1 MNQLTIFAAASLL
14 ALSCNSAQA
23 YGNSAGTGHHCD
35 KPLFSDFQP
44 AANKYL
50 QSFNEFSFIAS
61 ANTTPTSLEATVTA
75 AGSKFHFSH
84 KDLKIEPMKS
94 GRFEVTGK
102 LSKPLGHGF
111 IRLDFKAH
119 SKPGCETTSGY
130 LLRIQ

>member
-1 MNQLTIFAAASLL
+1 MNKFAILAAGLISLTANPVF
-14 ALSCNSAQA
+14 A
-23 YGNSAGTGHHCD
+23 YGNNAGSGHHCD
-35 KPLFSDFQP
+35 KPLFTDFQP

-61 ANTTPTSLEATVTA
+61 ANTTPASLEATITS
-75 AGSKFHFSH
+75 AGNKMHFTH

-119 SKPGCETTSGY
+119 SKPGCETSSGY

>member
-1 MNQLTIFAAASLL
+1 MSKSNILAVVGLFALTAATAH
-14 ALSCNSAQA
+14 A
-23 YGNSAGTGHHCD
+23 YGNNPGSGHHCD
-35 KPLFSDFQP
+35 KPQFSDFQP

-61 ANTTPTSLEATVTA
+61 ANTAPTSLEATVSA
-75 AGSKFHFSH
+75 AGSKFHFTH

-94 GRFEVTGK
+94 GRFEVTGR
-102 LSKPLGHGF
+102 LPKPLGHGF
-111 IRLDFKAH
+111 IRLDYKAH